1 MSNWWTG
8 YLSDTSDTF
17 FRCCLSNSHPFCLLN
32 VYCPVWL
39 SVSQLLQTIFLR
51 FIDFFP
57 RSPLCS
63 TIFRSFVAFRF
74 NFIQF
79 SCNSPRFFSSTL
91 KNARKSFKNIYSMI
105 WFYFVIFSPLRLT
118 FSFSPF
124 WLYKKLYLSWP
135 NLVLH

>member
-17 FRCCLSNSHPFCLLN
+17 FRCCLSNSHPFWLLN
-32 VYCPVWL
+32 VFCPVWL

-51 FIDFFP
+51 FIDLFR
-57 RSPLCS
+57 RSPLSS

-79 SCNSPRFFSSTL
+79 SCNSPRFSSSIL
-91 KNARKSFKNIYSMI
+91 KNARKSFKNKIAAYI
-105 WFYFVIFSPLRLT
+105 RWFDSISLFSLHFVWHSLFHHFDFTKSCIFLGQS
-118 FSFSPF
+118 
-124 WLYKKLYLSWP
+124 
-135 NLVLH
+135 